1 MMRKQEEDSDGL
13 ILTSS
18 ESEGATDEVGATDAT
33 ERLLELVELAREE
46 TSSNEAAASPL
57 PARIAGV
64 VVGRLLGTDPPKVLW
79 TGPSRPVAARSMVPL
94 DAATVGREVAL
105 MFEEQDP
112 ARPLI
117 IGLMEPTSPV
127 ARASTVHSVALQS
140 DAPIEVT
147 ADEKRVVVEAADE
160 LVLRC
165 GKASITLTKSGKI
178 LIKGAY
184 VSSTASGTNRIRGGA
199 VEIN

>member
-1 MMRKQEEDSDGL
+1 M
-13 ILTSS
+13 
-18 ESEGATDEVGATDAT
+18 
-33 ERLLELVELAREE
+33 ELAREE
-46 TSSNEAAASPL
+46 TSSKEAPSPL
-57 PARIAGV
+57 PARIAGM
-64 VVGRLLGTDPPKVLW
+64 VVGRLLETEPPKVLW
-79 TGPSRPVAARSMVPL
+79 TGLSSSVTARSMVPL
-94 DAATVGREVAL
+94 GAATVGREVAL

-112 ARPLI
+112 TRPLI

-127 ARASTVHSVALQS
+127 ARTSTVHSVALPS
-140 DAPIEVT
+140 GAPIEVT
-147 ADEKRVVVEAADE
+147 ADEKRVVVEAANE

-178 LIKGAY
+178 LIQGAY